1 MLGNYPDCTVKGYT
15 HPFHV
20 CVIQFKT
27 AHSDSDNKSEKTL
40 FFKNTKKIINN
51 FY

>member
-1 MLGNYPDCTVKGYT
+1 MLGNYPDCTAKGYT

-20 CVIQFKT
+20 CVIQF
-27 AHSDSDNKSEKTL
+27 SDSDNKSEKTL